1 MKTMAFLKSKFK
13 EPINNT
19 RSIWFENISSISDT
33 FEELDFI
40 LHCVQNN
47 LITIKSKGNEK
58 TDENAVNEDKN
69 HDEVFKLPVV
79 GEKKKRGR
87 PIKQSTA
94 SVTRDSDSG
103 LLDDSVSSSTSS
115 KSRRAAAQAAGQKL
129 AQVQSFMKATKLRR
143 PTDFDDKQAKCRKTR
158 QKQSAGSSREGGD
171 DQMQNDNL
179 MIDEQVVNGYNV
191 QVCEVVLERINTPTI
206 KLFTKNR
213 AESSSSSSREDEDEP
228 VQTEALVNGE
238 KVVNDHELQN
248 CKVTLE
254 RISTPRVKSL
264 TRNRGKSKS
273 LERTSRKRTS
283 ADLFNDSAPLLEANN
298 KLESKTPS
306 PSVKSK
312 KNKNQVEKGIDTVN
326 GNNEQ
331 RRTKRF
337 KSSTS
342 SNDNPVEQEG
352 LPIAHSSPL
361 LCQSPTTDVVFN
373 GFDSKLENN
382 PTIKCSTFVKQE
394 IDESENPDSQTKVK
408 KETDEISVIINTKT
422 KKSRN
427 KLLKKKENQL
437 KTEEKEN
444 INRNNITLT
453 LSDELNE
460 ESSEETTNTKS
471 RTRVLRKK
479 DQTEGKDEEDRNNR
493 NNKNK
498 TTTIVQQQDESP
510 NVRSRTRV
518 IKKADEG
525 TTQIINSDDN
535 NVIELVIDDS
545 PEMNI
550 RSRTKTLKKKTGDSP
565 EAESNTRSRTRTI
578 KKVPQTDNIEENNAK
593 YLASQFKEP
602 LEDANRQ
609 NKRLVP
615 EPPPRSPAPKGELVK
630 KRVEDFEKMK
640 NGEIIDEEQP
650 SRVTR
655 NAAKNK
661 PAPSVSSEPKLTRNV
676 PLTKL
681 LGSASK
687 QQKTPISTPGFDSV
701 SRMQVVN
708 KFPHGT
714 NRMTPA
720 DNNKALVHKQS
731 AEEAEKKRKEEDHTK
746 RQAKEED
753 AKKKKEKT
761 LKATAEETRRKREEK
776 LQKAAE
782 ARAAAEREKALLA
795 VKLEKEKEDKM
806 RLIAAE
812 KEKQKEEQLKKK
824 LLMQQ
829 KTLEYEERRRQ
840 EEAARLAKI
849 KEQEEEH
856 RRILAMKEREQELLQ
871 KQQKAA
877 ELRLA
882 ETEKAKQ
889 QGNSKLGKI
898 AAVNNAKMKLQ
909 LGMTPSEKTN
919 NVPTQSYEITPARED
934 RPLLKPKTEDDYGLD
949 DAHSDDSS
957 DEETCPKK
965 EIPRWA
971 LPKNRERLI
980 KTTKYIPSSLW
991 VQFMVPNVNPDL
1003 SKMFAGTQI
1012 KKRIRT
1018 SSAVWRTPPRCS
1030 HFQK

>member
-1 MKTMAFLKSKFK
+1 GS
-13 EPINNT
+13 
-19 RSIWFENISSISDT
+19 R
-33 FEELDFI
+33 
-40 LHCVQNN
+40 
-47 LITIKSKGNEK
+47 KGAE
-58 TDENAVNEDKN
+58 
-69 HDEVFKLPVV
+69 
-79 GEKKKRGR
+79 
-87 PIKQSTA
+87 
-94 SVTRDSDSG
+94 
-103 LLDDSVSSSTSS
+103 
-115 KSRRAAAQAAGQKL
+115 
-129 AQVQSFMKATKLRR
+129 
-143 PTDFDDKQAKCRKTR
+143 
-158 QKQSAGSSREGGD
+158 
-171 DQMQNDNL
+171 DQMEIDNV
-179 MIDEQVVNGYNV
+179 MIDEQIVNGDNV

-206 KLFTKNR
+206 KLFTENR
-213 AESSSSSSREDEDEP
+213 AKSSSSSSREEEDVLVKP
-228 VQTEALVNGE
+228 VNGE
-238 KVVNDHELQN
+238 QVVNSQELQN

-254 RISTPRVKSL
+254 RISTPRVKLL

-273 LERTSRKRTS
+273 LERTRTSRKRSS

-298 KLESKTPS
+298 QLEIKKTNPS
-306 PSVKSK
+306 GKIK
-312 KNKNQVEKGIDTVN
+312 QNKNQVVKDIDTVN
-326 GNNEQ
+326 GNNEE

-342 SNDNPVEQEG
+342 SNENQVEQEG

-361 LCQSPTTDVVFN
+361 LCQSPITDEVFN

-382 PTIKCSTFVKQE
+382 PTTKCNTFVKQE
-394 IDESENPDSQTKVK
+394 IDEFENPDSQTKLKNEKDKSPV
-408 KETDEISVIINTKT
+408 VIETKT
-422 KKSRN
+422 SKSRN
-427 KLLKKKENQL
+427 KLLKKNENQI

-460 ESSEETTNTKS
+460 ESSEETTNPKS

-479 DQTEGKDEEDRNNR
+479 DQTECKDQEDRTR

-498 TTTIVQQQDESP
+498 TITIVQQQDESP
-510 NVRSRTRV
+510 NIRSRTRV
-518 IKKADEG
+518 LKKADEG
-525 TTQIINSDDN
+525 TTQIIHDVDN

-545 PEMNI
+545 PEVNV
-550 RSRTKTLKKKTGDSP
+550 RSRTRTLKKKTDDSP
-565 EAESNTRSRTRTI
+565 EEESNTRSRTRTI
-578 KKVPQTDNIEENNAK
+578 KKVPQTDSIEENNAK

-609 NKRLVP
+609 NKKLVP

-640 NGEIIDEEQP
+640 NGEVVDEEQP

-655 NAAKNK
+655 NTAKNK
-661 PAPSVSSEPKLTRNV
+661 PAPSMTSEPKLTRRKRQLSVSCVKTGIRMSIRSTKAKRNKREENKEVKSNLRQSNV
-676 PLTKL
+676 PLSKL
-681 LGSASK
+681 LGSSSK
-687 QQKTPISTPGFDSV
+687 QQKTPISTPGFDSA
-701 SRMQVVN
+701 SRVQVVN

-714 NRMTPA
+714 NRMTPS
-720 DNNKALVHKQS
+720 DNNKAVVHKQS
-731 AEEAEKKRKEEDHTK
+731 AEEAEKKKKEEDHTK

-812 KEKQKEEQLKKK
+812 KEKQKEEQLRKK

-856 RRILAMKEREQELLQ
+856 RRILAMKEREQEMHQ

-882 ETEKAKQ
+882 EAEKAKQ

-898 AAVNNAKMKLQ
+898 AAVNNAKIKLQ

-919 NVPTQSYEITPARED
+919 NVQTQSYEITPARED
-934 RPLLKPKTEDDYGLD
+934 RPLLKPKTENDYGLD

-957 DEETCPKK
+957 DEESCPKK

-971 LPKNRERLI
+971 LPKNRDRLI
-980 KTTKYIPSSLW
+980 KTTKYIPPSLW
-991 VQFMVPNVNPDL
+991 VQFMVPNVHPDL

>member
-158 QKQSAGSSREGGD
+158 QKQSAGSS
-171 DQMQNDNL
+171 
-179 MIDEQVVNGYNV
+179 
-191 QVCEVVLERINTPTI
+191 
-206 KLFTKNR
+206 
-213 AESSSSSSREDEDEP
+213 SSSREDEDEP

-283 ADLFNDSAPLLEANN
+283 TDLFNDSAPLLEPNN

-312 KNKNQVEKGIDTVN
+312 KNKNQVEKGVDTVN

-342 SNDNPVEQEG
+342 SNENPVEQEG

-408 KETDEISVIINTKT
+408 KETDEISVVINTKT

-545 PEMNI
+545 PEMNV

-565 EAESNTRSRTRTI
+565 EAENNTRSRTRTI

-661 PAPSVSSEPKLTRNV
+661 PAPSVNSESKLTRRKRQLSVSCVKTGIRMSIRSTKAKRNKREENLSQSNV

-687 QQKTPISTPGFDSV
+687 QQKTPISTPGFDSA

-761 LKATAEETRRKREEK
+761 LKATAEETRRKREEN
-776 LQKAAE
+776 LSQSNVP
-782 ARAAAEREKALLA
+782 LT
-795 VKLEKEKEDKM
+795 
-806 RLIAAE
+806 
-812 KEKQKEEQLKKK
+812 K
-824 LLMQQ
+824 LLGSASKQQ
-829 KTLEYEERRRQ
+829 KTPISTPGFDSASRMQ
-840 EEAARLAKI
+840 V
-849 KEQEEEH
+849 
-856 RRILAMKEREQELLQ
+856 
-871 KQQKAA
+871 
-877 ELRLA
+877 
-882 ETEKAKQ
+882 
-889 QGNSKLGKI
+889 
-898 AAVNNAKMKLQ
+898 VNKFPH
-909 LGMTPSEKTN
+909 G
-919 NVPTQSYEITPARED
+919 
-934 RPLLKPKTEDDYGLD
+934 
-949 DAHSDDSS
+949 
-957 DEETCPKK
+957 
-965 EIPRWA
+965 
-971 LPKNRERLI
+971 
-980 KTTKYIPSSLW
+980 
-991 VQFMVPNVNPDL
+991 
-1003 SKMFAGTQI
+1003 
-1012 KKRIRT
+1012 
-1018 SSAVWRTPPRCS
+1018 
-1030 HFQK
+1030 